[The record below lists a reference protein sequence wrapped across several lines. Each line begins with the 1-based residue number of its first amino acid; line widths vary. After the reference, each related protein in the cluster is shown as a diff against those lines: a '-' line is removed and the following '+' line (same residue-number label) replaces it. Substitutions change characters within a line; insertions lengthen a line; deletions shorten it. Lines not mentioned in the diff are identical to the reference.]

1 MCFYYYFNLFWSA
14 SKVKAQLCSLSLDA
28 SSPIVLSALSVQSYE
43 IQRCPSLFSCA
54 PSNVEHKLAWKKDI
68 WDGGVEKCYILLLI
82 SLSSLDHVILTAFEF
97 SSQGQCLI
105 STPEVY
111 VQSGRTFLRDSLPA
125 SEINMFGKSTQVCPL
140 GPEWRQTVSQC
151 RKIEYL
157 KLITGMCLVSF
168 LILNQHHSCCML
180 YEVEK
185 VTCENCLIWLA

>member
-43 IQRCPSLFSCA
+43 IQRCRSLFSCA
-54 PSNVEHKLAWKKDI
+54 PSNVEHKLAWKKRYLRWRCRIMLHTPSD
-68 WDGGVEKCYILLLI
+68 
-82 SLSSLDHVILTAFEF
+82 LSFPTRSCVRLTAFEF

-105 STPEVY
+105 STPGVY

-125 SEINMFGKSTQVCPL
+125 SEINMFGKSTQVSPL

-151 RKIEYL
+151 RKN
-157 KLITGMCLVSF
+157 V
-168 LILNQHHSCCML
+168 N
-180 YEVEK
+180 
-185 VTCENCLIWLA
+185 IWSWLQVCA